1 MSNSPIYFTLNLSGV
16 LFMLADRIK
25 KIDSSGIRK
34 VFALAA
40 TMKDPINLSIGQ
52 PDYDVPDLFKNSA
65 IQAIEKGMN
74 GYTQTGGLNELR
86 ETVKAHVNKTRARDF
101 DDLFITSGVSGGLLL
116 AIMVSVNPGDEVL
129 ITDPYFVMYK
139 HLVNLMGGVPKF
151 VNTYPDFHLRAD
163 EIEKQ
168 ITDKT
173 KVMILNSP
181 NNPTGVVYSADE
193 LKMVADIAKKHG
205 IFIISDEIYDAFS
218 YDSNYDSICTY
229 YENSLVLGGFSKT
242 LAMTGWRV
250 GFAAGNQDIIN
261 AMLTIQQY
269 TFVCAPSMAQWA
281 CLHSPS
287 YDTTGHTK
295 DYKLKRDTIYDGL
308 KQGGFEVEKPGGAFY
323 IFPKVKFGTDTEF
336 VEKAIK
342 NNVLI
347 IPGSV
352 FSEKNT
358 HFRISFA
365 APIETL
371 KKGAEILSNL
381 KE

>member
-1 MSNSPIYFTLNLSGV
+1 
-16 LFMLADRIK
+16 MLADRTK
-25 KIDSSGIRK
+25 VIDSSGIRK

-52 PDYDVPDLFKNSA
+52 PDFDVPDEFKKSA
-65 IQAIEKGMN
+65 IAAIENGKN

-86 ETVKAHVNKTRARDF
+86 ELIKAHINKTRSRDF
-101 DDLFITSGVSGGLLL
+101 DDVFITSGVSGGLLL
-116 AIMVSVNPGDEVL
+116 AIMVLVNPGDEVL

-151 VNTYPDFHLRAD
+151 IDTYPDFHLRAD
-163 EIEKQ
+163 EIEKK
-168 ITDKT
+168 ITKKT
-173 KVMILNSP
+173 KVLILNSP
-181 NNPTGVVYSADE
+181 NNPTGAVYTKDE
-193 LKMVADIAKKHG
+193 LKMVAEIAKKHG

-218 YDSNYDSICTY
+218 YDGDYESICTY
-229 YENSLVLGGFSKT
+229 YENSLLLGGFSKT

-250 GFAAGNQDIIN
+250 GYAAGPAEVIS
-261 AMLTIQQY
+261 AMITIQQY
-269 TFVCAPSMAQWA
+269 TFVCSPSMAQYA
-281 CLHSPS
+281 CLHAPDYNISE
-287 YDTTGHTK
+287 YVK
-295 DYKLKRDTIYDGL
+295 DYTLKRDTIYQGL
-308 KQGGFEVEKPGGAFY
+308 KQGGFEVNKPGGAFY
-323 IFPKVKFGTDTEF
+323 IFPKVKFGTDSEF

-358 HFRISFA
+358 HFRIAFA
-365 APIETL
+365 APLETI

-381 KE
+381 KG